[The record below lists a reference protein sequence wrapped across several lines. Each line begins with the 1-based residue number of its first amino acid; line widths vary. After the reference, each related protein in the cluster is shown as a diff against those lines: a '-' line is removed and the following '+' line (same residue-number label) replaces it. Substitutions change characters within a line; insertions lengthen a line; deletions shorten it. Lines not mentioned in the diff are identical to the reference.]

1 MSAEPVAKVM
11 STPVTRPGIEEL
23 RERIRR
29 LDGSLSLCPG
39 PRASETRVIS
49 RVANIIRAC
58 QELPGQE
65 LLQYIDEE
73 GDRWRGPPRLGG
85 RNATVERCVLNR
97 PS

>member
-39 PRASETRVIS
+39 
-49 RVANIIRAC
+49 
-58 QELPGQE
+58 LPGQE